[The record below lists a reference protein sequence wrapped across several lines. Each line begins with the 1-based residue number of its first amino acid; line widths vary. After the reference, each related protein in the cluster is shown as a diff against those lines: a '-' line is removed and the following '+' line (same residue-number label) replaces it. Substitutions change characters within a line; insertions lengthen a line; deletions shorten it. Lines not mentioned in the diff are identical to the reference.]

1 MTNWLANVPFSL
13 KTLAAPVIALV
24 AIAFVCFIGVINL
37 REQVDQTQTL
47 LKREI
52 EPAFVLSNVVRD
64 LLSVNDQLFAM
75 ASLVASET
83 YDGDVAA
90 TASELQGTVAALTT
104 HLQDYADNQADA
116 SQKARLDEA
125 LAALQTYNETIE
137 LFGVMLELDFKA
149 AAGAIEAF
157 RANYTQVRDAV
168 SSLAEEAMAQARDR
182 AARAARA
189 AESAEQTFLINA
201 VVAAAL
207 LMLLAALVAHETVT
221 SIRRIAARTLELAN
235 NNLDIDIEGLKRRD
249 ELGRI
254 VESLITFRSNIEHV
268 ATLQEEQKAAAAR
281 TEAEKIALME
291 RLADEFERDVKG
303 VVASVSETA
312 LSLSE
317 TVSAVS
323 RAVSTSSGVANDASA
338 SAAQTTENVQAV
350 AAAAEQMTASI
361 NEISQQIAQSKRL
374 VDDSVARTVTA
385 DEHAISLSVATGK
398 VREVIELISNISGQI
413 NLLALNATIEAA
425 RAGEAGKGFT
435 VVASEVKSLANQ
447 TQQSV
452 EAVTSVVEEMDS
464 VSNQIVA
471 SLRSIK
477 VSVDDISQ
485 SSNVVASAVEEQ
497 TATTNEISLKMQ
509 TAANGSVVISKGL
522 GEVSNAS
529 RDALSGVDRI
539 RSEFEGLQQ
548 CSQTLDSAV
557 TGFLAKIRTA

>member
-1 MTNWLANVPFSL
+1 MNWLANIPFSL
-13 KTLAAPVIALV
+13 KTLASPVIALI
-24 AIAFVCFIGVINL
+24 AIGFVCFSGVANL
-37 REQVDQTQTL
+37 REQVDQTQTIL
-47 LKREI
+47 ESEV
-52 EPAFVLSNVVRD
+52 EPAFVLSSVLTK

-75 ASLVASET
+75 ASLVAAEKFE
-83 YDGDVAA
+83 GDVAA
-90 TASELQGTVAALTT
+90 TGAELQGTVTT
-104 HLQDYADNQADA
+104 LIEQLQDYADNFAVDA
-116 SQKARLDEA
+116 QRTEIDAA
-125 LAALQTYNETIE
+125 LLALQTYNETIE
-137 LFGVMLELDFKA
+137 FFAVMLELDFNA
-149 AAGAIEAF
+149 AAGTIPAF
-157 RANYTQVRDAV
+157 RENYTKVRDV
-168 SSLAEEAMAQARDR
+168 VDGLANEAMASAR
-182 AARAARA
+182 ARAANSAQSA
-189 AESAEQTFLINA
+189 ASAERTFLINA
-201 VVAAAL
+201 GIAATL
-207 LMLLAALVAHETVT
+207 LLVLAALVAYEAVT

-254 VESLITFRSNIEHV
+254 VESLITFRSNIERV
-268 ATLQEEQKAAAAR
+268 ATLQEEQKAATAR
-281 TEAEKIALME
+281 AEAEKVALME

-317 TVSAVS
+317 TVAAVS

-385 DEHAISLSVATGK
+385 DEHAVSLSVATGK

-464 VSNQIVA
+464 VSNQIVS

-477 VSVDDISQ
+477 DSVDDISQ
-485 SSNVVASAVEEQ
+485 SSNVVAAAVEEQ

-509 TAANGSVVISKGL
+509 TAASGSLVISEGL

-529 RDALSGVDRI
+529 RDAMSGVDRI
-539 RSEFEGLQQ
+539 RNEFEGLQQ
-548 CSQTLDSAV
+548 SSQTLDSAV